1 MIGYKKEIEKLVGR
15 LFDRC
20 LEYYGERLVSFVV
33 FGSVAREK
41 YRPDSDID
49 FLIVAEKLPRGRLKR
64 VFEFTENVE
73 KSLKGHLK
81 ALWKEGIYVAL
92 SPIFKTVE
100 EVKTGS
106 PLFLD
111 MTLDV
116 KILYDKGNYFENY
129 LQQLKKKLKQLG
141 AKRVVKGNAWYWV
154 LKPDYKCGDIIEL

>member
-1 MIGYKKEIEKLVGR
+1 MLGLVFLHKRMGYILEMIGYKKEIEKVVSI

-20 LEYYGERLVSFVV
+20 LEYYGEKLISFVV
-33 FGSVAREK
+33 VGSVARER

-49 FLIVAEKLPRGRLKR
+49 FLIVAEKLRHGRLKR

-73 KSLKGHLK
+73 KSLDGHLK
-81 ALWKEGIYVAL
+81 SLWKQGVHVAL

-129 LQQLKKKLKQLG
+129 LQQLKKSSSSLVQN
-141 AKRVVKGNAWYWV
+141 V
-154 LKPDYKCGDIIEL
+154 